1 MKLFNHL
8 NLEWKIG
15 LNQMMIK
22 VGIYNTKNIKYKT
35 TMLKSSL
42 WDYSD
47 VYILVKGTI
56 TVVGQ
61 RADTAVI
68 APDRN
73 DKEVILKNCAMFSN
87 RISTINNIQVDNAK
101 DLHIVMAIYNLIEYI
116 YNYTKNKNIFGN
128 IVETIL

>member
-1 MKLFNHL
+1 
-8 NLEWKIG
+8 
-15 LNQMMIK
+15 MMIK

-56 TVVGQ
+56 AVVGQ

>member
-8 NLEWKIG
+8 SLEWKIG

>member
-73 DKEVILKNCAMFSN
+73 DKEVILKNCPMFSN